1 MLDEFDIDP
10 DRQPN
15 AYGGIAGQLHLNR
28 TGYVV
33 GSGPKVI
40 NLVTKY
46 GPEFKKFADM
56 LFIKAS
62 NMIRQGKGMWKGLDQ
77 KQMMQQHDNLTK
89 KVNTFQKEGT
99 LEGMD
104 QYFGINA
111 EKAFLEAQATVQ
123 KQTLKNWSPGTDR
136 LPNAEGGLI
145 NILKL

>member
-1 MLDEFDIDP
+1 
-10 DRQPN
+10 
-15 AYGGIAGQLHLNR
+15 
-28 TGYVV
+28 
-33 GSGPKVI
+33 
-40 NLVTKY
+40 
-46 GPEFKKFADM
+46 
-56 LFIKAS
+56 
-62 NMIRQGKGMWKGLDQ
+62 MWKGLDQ